1 MKKLSFSIQIN
12 ASKVDVWNTLWNK
25 ETFQIWAN
33 IIDEG
38 TYLVGEMKQ
47 GNEVQFISSVNG
59 YWVTSLIEK
68 LLPYQYVS
76 FRHGE
81 DTKELGT
88 KKRDKEWT
96 GGVESYTLTEINGV
110 TTLQIE
116 SDIPSELE
124 NYFELKLPKVLEQIK
139 LLAEMRK

>member
-1 MKKLSFSIQIN
+1 
-12 ASKVDVWNTLWNK
+12 
-25 ETFQIWAN
+25 
-33 IIDEG
+33 
-38 TYLVGEMKQ
+38 MKQ

-59 YWVTSLIEK
+59 YGVTSLIEK

>member
-1 MKKLSFSIQIN
+1 MKKLSFSIKIS
-12 ASKVDVWNTLWNK
+12 ASKVDVWNTLWNHD
-25 ETFQIWAN
+25 TFLIWAN

-38 TYLVGEMKQ
+38 TYMLGEMKQ

-59 YWVTSLIEK
+59 YGVTSLIDK
-68 LLPYQYVS
+68 LLPYQYIC
-76 FRHGE
+76 FKHGA
-81 DTKELGT
+81 DTKESGR

-96 GGVESYTLTEINGV
+96 GGEESYTLTESNGV

-124 NYFELKLPKVLEQIK
+124 KYFELKLPKALEQIK
-139 LLAEMRK
+139 LLAEMKQ